1 MSKKLISEE
10 SARIIKMMGF
20 DYKDNSHEVL
30 SEQNIRKS
38 ILKEQDN
45 VLGTDDT
52 ETTPKLT
59 GKEMAAKLNKMP
71 ASNENIKSAMKAAIG
86 TYGDHTVID
95 NESFSAVWGVWPNLG
110 KALSVRAKLKTMWNY
125 YDKAGQLKL
134 KMMNVSP
141 GWNNVLPTVNGG
153 VITRNSSTGEFL
165 AFTSPEAFI
174 KNFNKLTLQKWANNK
189 KYFYLGYDTSVLE
202 GSPARII
209 NFVVSKIN
217 PKHNGIYYGPNFYNG
232 AEWKWEIEGKKYA
245 ADFMV
250 GGYREAFLR
259 DQPGGPD
266 AIKALTQ
273 IVDIEKLM
281 TAPAPGKTYKKS
293 TINYVSY
300 LEISPVF
307 SDLNIIFGYHQLVDK
322 GEKTKNIVADK
333 TDTDIQPIEIKDYV
347 GTSSVGGGGVPITFA
362 TGKFDAGSAP
372 LMKKWITNEIDSLE
386 TYINSQLENLPP
398 GEEVTLNMGPI
409 TLTSSASNSWN
420 GKTLEP
426 LGIQTHTNFG
436 TGDAGSN
443 NELAYNRGNTMIT
456 AFKAALDAAKAGG
469 RFKNVNFADDM
480 VIQWQIADTGGK
492 VDSDPNRDASLP
504 KGQWVKVTVGG
515 GGKGTKT
522 TETFT
527 PGATIRTG
535 ESQLNTVEYKYLP
548 SPGIMKWHPNKK
560 KSKVVN
566 SIFGFLGL
574 TRTDAQN
581 ANYAEKHGA

>member
-1 MSKKLISEE
+1 MSKNLSEE
-10 SARIIKMMGF
+10 RIRMRKLMGF
-20 DYKDNSHEVL
+20 TYKDNSHEVL
-30 SEQNIRKS
+30 SEENIKKA
-38 ILKEQDN
+38 ILKEQNQN
-45 VLGTDDT
+45 VLGTTDDT
-52 ETTPKLT
+52 ETTPELT
-59 GKEMAAKLNKMP
+59 GKEMAEKLNKMP

-86 TYGDHTVID
+86 TYGDHTIID

-125 YDKAGQLKL
+125 YDKAGQLGLKL
-134 KMMNVSP
+134 MGKTG
-141 GWNNVLPTVNGG
+141 GWNNVLPTINGG
-153 VITRNSSTGEFL
+153 VIARNKSTGEFM
-165 AFTSPEAFI
+165 AFSSTEKFI
-174 KNFNKLTLQKWANNK
+174 KDFNKLTLQKWANNK
-189 KYFYLGYDTSVLE
+189 EYYYIGYDTSVLA
-202 GSPARII
+202 GSSARTIL
-209 NFVVSKIN
+209 FVVSKIN
-217 PKHNGIYYGPNFYNG
+217 PKFNGAYYGPNFYNG
-232 AEWKWEIEGKKYA
+232 AEWKWEIKGQKYA

-250 GGYREAFLR
+250 GSSGDNFLK

-266 AIKALTQ
+266 AIKELTK

-281 TAPAPGKTYKKS
+281 SAPAPGKSAKKYP
-293 TINYVSY
+293 IKYVSY
-300 LEISPVF
+300 LPISPVY
-307 SDLNIIFGYHQLVDK
+307 SDLNIIFGYHQLIAK

-347 GTSSVGGGGVPITFA
+347 GTSSVDGGVPITFK
-362 TGKFDAGSAP
+362 TGKFDEGSAP
-372 LMKKWITNEIDSLE
+372 LMEKWISNEINSLE

-480 VIQWQIADTGGK
+480 VIKWQIADTGGK

-522 TETFT
+522 TKTTT

-535 ESQLNTVEYKYLP
+535 ESQLNTVQYKYSP

>member
-1 MSKKLISEE
+1 MSKNLNEEIIRMRQIFNFKIS
-10 SARIIKMMGF
+10 
-20 DYKDNSHEVL
+20 DNAHDVL
-30 SEQNIRKS
+30 SDEFTQKS
-38 ILKEQDN
+38 LIKEQDN
-45 VLGTDDT
+45 VLGPSDDT
-52 ETTPKLT
+52 ETAPKLPT
-59 GKEMAAKLNKMP
+59 KEMVAELKGMP

-86 TYGDHTVID
+86 TYGDHTIID

-110 KALSVRAKLKTMWNY
+110 KALSVRADLKSMWNY
-125 YDKAGQLKL
+125 YDKAGQLAL

-174 KNFNKLTLQKWANNK
+174 KDFNKLTLQKWANNK
-189 KYFYLGYDTSVLE
+189 KYYYLGYDTSVLE
-202 GSPARII
+202 GSPARTI

-217 PKHNGIYYGPNFYNG
+217 PKFNGPYYGPNFYNK
-232 AEWKWEIEGKKYA
+232 AEWKWEIKGQKYA

-250 GGYREAFLR
+250 GSSGDNFLK
-259 DQPGGPD
+259 DQDGGPD
-266 AIKALTQ
+266 VIKVLTN
-273 IVDIEKLM
+273 IVDIEKLKS
-281 TAPAPGKTYKKS
+281 APAPGKSAKKYP
-293 TINYVSY
+293 IKYVSY

-307 SDLNIIFGYHQLVDK
+307 SNLNIIFGYHQLVAK

-333 TDTDIQPIEIKDYV
+333 TDIDIKPIKIKDYM
-347 GTSSVGGGGVPITFA
+347 GTSSVDGGGVPITFK
-362 TGKFDAGSAP
+362 TGKFDGGSAP
-372 LMKKWITNEIDSLE
+372 LMKDWITNEINSLE

-398 GEEVTLNMGPI
+398 GEKVTLNMGPI

-420 GKTLEP
+420 KKTLKP

-456 AFKAALDAAKAGG
+456 AFKDALDTAKAGG
-469 RFKNVNFADDM
+469 RFKNINFADDM

-492 VDSDPNRDASLP
+492 VDTDPTRDASIP

-522 TETFT
+522 IETTT

-535 ESQLNTVEYKYLP
+535 ESQLNTVQYKYSP